1 MRHVFSYRRHRNL
14 ARVILRSGL
23 EISQMYMQYL
33 VSSPYLRYK
42 TTNTATHSARSAWRK
57 GPGLVGGYL
66 EDIVLSCATRRAYS
80 DRDPRVVG
88 PRSAPAA
95 AEMLSCRS
103 KRPRLL
109 PLPCLRPATSASCL
123 WQVPGMERRARR
135 ERRCLMIFNP
145 LLTCMRLR
153 NTGRA
158 RGHESAHDLC
168 RALREAA
175 VGTCTAIRWAG
186 GR

>member
-1 MRHVFSYRRHRNL
+1 
-14 ARVILRSGL
+14 
-23 EISQMYMQYL
+23 MQRKPKCNMHTVKHYQHGRGRKAA
-33 VSSPYLRYK
+33 SMEAHK
-42 TTNTATHSARSAWRK
+42 TLPPPDA
-57 GPGLVGGYL
+57 
-66 EDIVLSCATRRAYS
+66 VLYCATQSSYS
-80 DRDPRVVG
+80 DRTPRFSG
-88 PRSAPAA
+88 PKSAAVA
-95 AEMLSCRS
+95 HRMLTGRPG
-103 KRPRLL
+103 RPRKQ
-109 PLPCLRPATSASCL
+109 PLPSLRPVLSACDLRQMSGR
-123 WQVPGMERRARR
+123 QRRARR

-145 LLTCMRLR
+145 LLTCVRLR